1 MAVVWKEVTRTARGG
16 RGGGQTSAAA
26 AAATVMAAET
36 TADAIVGEK
45 EVRPADFDRDG
56 DDLSDNDGC
65 EHDLAEEM
73 RGVEGKDDLKVDE
86 EINLDEIQRL
96 LEEHLRE
103 TNAVD
108 QFTEEGKLQDSDAEV
123 NVSGQTEQREANLE
137 VVTDF
142 LMQEDTLLDR
152 EGPVS
157 EAPQVIA
164 LDEKSALG
172 KFCDAFEKIGEAESQ
187 EDAVNRLI
195 HFAKND
201 AAGLNKPY
209 KGSRKGE
216 EKAQTHF
223 FRWVAPS
230 QPVTAQ
236 TEQGPAP
243 SPLLIAIRISSEF
256 ERGSIVEITEEGQL
270 LASSHREFLKFAKF
284 QLKAKFIPD
293 DGERKELWTLA
304 LLRAFKKFDD
314 LKDSTLTI
322 EEQEQ
327 KFGEDLLAAV
337 TATILDPK
345 ESEHRQFEERYITI
359 KRERGNDLFQALVK
373 EDKLLAKAKVKGYK
387 LDPSTQKRTLEK
399 MCWDKE

>member
-1 MAVVWKEVTRTARGG
+1 MLTESVEGYAEATRRNHRSAWIGSTVTYAQTSTPQRKNNSLIEHHHGGVRFLSSSRECLAAGYLDLCRKRTLKEETRAKLEREKAEREKREEAKGDLGMGESVDAAPVRVEGASGYRELTLDTRETAKLPTFLSEEVTCFVVSKQATKGVGVVLEKLGIPVPRFTSQKYQNFKEMAVVWKEVTRTARGG

-142 LMQEDTLLDR
+142 LM
-152 EGPVS
+152 
-157 EAPQVIA
+157 
-164 LDEKSALG
+164 
-172 KFCDAFEKIGEAESQ
+172 
-187 EDAVNRLI
+187 
-195 HFAKND
+195 
-201 AAGLNKPY
+201 
-209 KGSRKGE
+209 
-216 EKAQTHF
+216 
-223 FRWVAPS
+223 
-230 QPVTAQ
+230 
-236 TEQGPAP
+236 
-243 SPLLIAIRISSEF
+243 
-256 ERGSIVEITEEGQL
+256 
-270 LASSHREFLKFAKF
+270 
-284 QLKAKFIPD
+284 
-293 DGERKELWTLA
+293 
-304 LLRAFKKFDD
+304 
-314 LKDSTLTI
+314 
-322 EEQEQ
+322 
-327 KFGEDLLAAV
+327 
-337 TATILDPK
+337 
-345 ESEHRQFEERYITI
+345 
-359 KRERGNDLFQALVK
+359 
-373 EDKLLAKAKVKGYK
+373 
-387 LDPSTQKRTLEK
+387 
-399 MCWDKE
+399 